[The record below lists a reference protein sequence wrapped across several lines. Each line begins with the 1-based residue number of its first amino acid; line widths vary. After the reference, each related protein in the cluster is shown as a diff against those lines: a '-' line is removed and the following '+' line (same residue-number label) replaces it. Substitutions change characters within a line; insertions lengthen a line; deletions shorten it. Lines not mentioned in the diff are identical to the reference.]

1 MLFLAIIGIIIFLLA
16 VFSLL
21 SARQSGGGWKFLAV
35 VTVVSA
41 LVTIYATIKLPF
53 WPYNQTK
60 TEQTTKSASSTASSS
75 AKLSSSEAV
84 FNEDSQK
91 KAAATTKLK
100 EDSILKQLKTNYASI
115 GTFTLDR
122 ETKTF
127 TLKPTGKK
135 YVKSLKIIQK
145 YPKKNQKALTTVVT
159 NYESLSKS
167 IKKNLAK
174 GYTVQVLQPGTTK
187 TLLSLKDGQVLVN
200 NLKK

>member
-1 MLFLAIIGIIIFLLA
+1 MLFLAIIGIIVFLLA
-16 VFSLL
+16 IFSLF

-35 VTVVSA
+35 ITVISA

-60 TEQTTKSASSTASSS
+60 TEQTTKSSSATSSS
-75 AKLSSSEAV
+75 AKLDSSDTV

-100 EDSILKQLKTNYASI
+100 EDSILKQLKTNYQSI
-115 GTFTLDR
+115 GTFTLNRD
-122 ETKTF
+122 TKTF

-135 YVKSLKIIQK
+135 YVKSLKIIKK
-145 YPKKNQKALTTVVT
+145 YPSKNQKARTTVVS

-174 GYTVQVLQPGTTK
+174 GYTVRVLEPGTTK

>member
-1 MLFLAIIGIIIFLLA
+1 MLFLAIIGIIVFLLA
-16 VFSLL
+16 IFSLF

-35 VTVVSA
+35 ITVISA

-60 TEQTTKSASSTASSS
+60 TEQTTKSSSATSSS
-75 AKLSSSEAV
+75 AKLDSSDTV

-100 EDSILKQLKTNYASI
+100 EDSILKQLKTNYQSI

-122 ETKTF
+122 DTKTF

-135 YVKSLKIIQK
+135 YVKSLKIIKK
-145 YPKKNQKALTTVVT
+145 YPSKNKKARTTVVS

-174 GYTVQVLQPGTTK
+174 GYTVRVLEPGTTK